1 VWLLEFDRVILSH
14 DIVINETLCY
24 DLSLVLLLLY
34 YRESTQVTLL
44 EVEIL
49 LALALEVALVVVL
62 NIEALQLLASGTTKE
77 PI

>member
-1 VWLLEFDRVILSH
+1 MWLLEFDRVILSR
-14 DIVINETLCY
+14 DIVINEILRY
-24 DLSLVLLLLY
+24 NLSLVLLLLY
-34 YRESTQVTLL
+34 YRESTQVILL